1 MAKASLTLFRE
12 KTVIISHGLTPE
24 RDISTI
30 RSCRLVLPLGNSSVR
45 QTVTVRG
52 QNVADTLRMAAR
64 VVAEA
69 RQGGRLLDRDP
80 PVDWGEHWDG
90 IAHGHRVESNRATW
104 VRLYGEG
111 KLCFTTRPCSYTN
124 LIERHALADDVREA
138 VLRAAAHDIGFF
150 EGHEVRIRHASKA
163 SVAITRDAGEYR
175 CSIQVRDRGD
185 ESVFSFSVPETE
197 RGVHFGSLF
206 ELAAHYVESHE
217 MVVFIDKVR
226 DQYVAKRIANTNSI
240 AREVESAIAR
250 RRATNRLIVDF
261 EQTSGVRYRPQ
272 RPMFLAS

>member
-12 KTVIISHGLTPE
+12 KTSIVTHGAEPE
-24 RDISTI
+24 REVAVL
-30 RSCRLVLPLGNSSVR
+30 RSCRLTLPLGNSSVR
-45 QTVTVRG
+45 QTITVRG
-52 QNVADTLRMAAR
+52 QNVADTLRMAAQ
-64 VVAEA
+64 VFAEA
-69 RQGGRLLDRDP
+69 RQGPTLINRTP
-80 PVDWGEHWDG
+80 PIDWQQHWDG
-90 IAHGHRVESNRATW
+90 ISYGHRVESNRATW
-104 VRLYGEG
+104 IKLYGEG
-111 KLCFTTRPCSYTN
+111 RLFFTTRPCPYTN
-124 LIERHALADDVREA
+124 LIERHAVGNSLNEDS
-138 VLRAAAHDIGFF
+138 LRAAALDIGFF

-163 SVAITRDAGEYR
+163 SVAITRDDGEYR
-175 CSIQVRDRGD
+175 CSIQVRDRGE

-226 DQYVAKRIANTNSI
+226 DQYVAKRIPNSATI

-261 EQTSGVRYRPQ
+261 EQTSGVRYRPE